1 MKKTITICDIC
12 QDEIQDKIYIC
23 EICKREIC
31 ESCFSY
37 LELNTQDEN
46 FSYSIEILKPIL
58 ICEKCN
64 EKVESW
70 CKGFFKD
77 EDAKLQLNAVRDKL
91 KTFLTKSIMLNKL

>member
-12 QDEIQDKIYIC
+12 EDEIQDKIYIC
-23 EICKREIC
+23 EICKSEIC
-31 ESCFSY
+31 ESCFTY
-37 LELNTQDEN
+37 LELNTKDET
-46 FSYSIEILKPIL
+46 FDCSLEIFRPIL
-58 ICEKCN
+58 ICENCN
-64 EKVESW
+64 LKVGTW